1 MINTVENPN
10 CINILLGTCG
20 FSVGDKC
27 QVFDGE
33 KWMKTGDIGNNECYW
48 VNATITGFRQT
59 DYKELLIDVNLM
71 QQTSSGVMSIDGEPN
86 VSWWLS

>member
-1 MINTVENPN
+1 MNTVETPN

-20 FSVGDKC
+20 FSVGVKC

-48 VNATITGFRQT
+48 VNGIITGFRQT
-59 DYKELLIDVNLM
+59 DYKELLMMV
-71 QQTSSGVMSIDGEPN
+71 E
-86 VSWWLS
+86 